1 MPIPPFRSHPDY
13 ISAGHSRTAT
23 MPATVQPSAILLV
36 VFGIAIGLLLALA
49 YIPYWKARHSREI
62 RQDAILRSQATIAG
76 QVHEQLLPFLPEF
89 TFNPKD
95 ARFLGSPVDLVIF
108 DGLDTGRL
116 EQVIFLEV
124 KTGVAGLTPRERQI
138 RDAVRDGRV
147 RWQELRVGPQA
158 RGGTG

>member
-1 MPIPPFRSHPDY
+1 M
-13 ISAGHSRTAT
+13 TAT
-23 MPATVQPSAILLV
+23 MPATLQPLVILPLLL
-36 VFGIAIGLLLALA
+36 GIAIGLLLALA
-49 YIPYWKARHSREI
+49 YIPYWKVRHSRAI
-62 RQDAILRSQATIAG
+62 RQSAIQQSHATIAG
-76 QVHEQLLPFLPEF
+76 LVHEQLLPYLPEF

-108 DGLDTGRL
+108 DGLDAGRL

-147 RWQELRVGPQA
+147 SWQELRVGQ
-158 RGGTG
+158 GGPSAG